1 MRDSTTYGRPARRPS
16 PKGLFSTLS
25 DGRAAG
31 GGLESS
37 TAFGAPQSPSSE
49 LREYVCA
56 VGDEEKPS
64 QASGALRGAVHT
76 LEAPSGA
83 EQEGHIGTVR
93 DMPAVIKKILR
104 AAMALGVYVGLSIL
118 TVFWTKHL
126 VGGRMPTP
134 LFLSWMQ
141 QAVGL
146 LVHVIMSVLISVA
159 CSQRSACGRV
169 LGKAIPVVRVRGEV
183 MLRVLP
189 LSLCFVGMIGAANLC
204 LQRVQVS
211 VYQVA
216 RSLTLVFSLLLSVVW
231 LKQRVLR
238 GEVFSCLLVA
248 SGFALMTAVGSD
260 AASISGYVMGGLASL
275 FQAMY
280 TVQMKA
286 TLISIQKDAEDQM
299 TSRKRR
305 SAYQPISGDS
315 AEGSPERGTG
325 VEGEGSKLTLTNRDV
340 EALQKCS
347 SSAVPSLDADAL
359 EEASPIERLT
369 FEQGNMS
376 MTTKQTFKLEDPLA
390 VDSKAAAEEK
400 TSPTFEPLE
409 LEEAR
414 ERGSARGANAG
425 NEGTQSAPRAEPIC
439 MFYNMLNAL
448 CLFPFVILLSDEPRV
463 LWKMAADG
471 LVFNST
477 VLSQIIGI
485 GVITFALGSS
495 IFWTVSLTSPLSFSV
510 AGYVKTLLQVAV
522 AMTLWGERL
531 SLVETCGFLLTL
543 SGSLWYSLSR
553 FTAG

>member
-1 MRDSTTYGRPARRPS
+1 MEVVMLLVVEEEGWRARVPLVLR
-16 PKGLFSTLS
+16 
-25 DGRAAG
+25 RA
-31 GGLESS
+31 
-37 TAFGAPQSPSSE
+37 
-49 LREYVCA
+49 
-56 VGDEEKPS
+56 
-64 QASGALRGAVHT
+64 QAADCVSMFVPLTR
-76 LEAPSGA
+76 SA
-83 EQEGHIGTVR
+83 EQEGHTGTVR
-93 DMPAVIKKILR
+93 NMPAVLKKIMR

-126 VGGRMPTP
+126 VGGRVPTP
-134 LFLSWMQ
+134 LFLSWVQ

-146 LVHVIMSVLISVA
+146 LVHVVMSVLISFA
-159 CSQRSACGRV
+159 CGQRSACGRV
-169 LGKAIPVVRVRGEV
+169 LSKAIPVVRVRGKV

-231 LKQRVLR
+231 LKQRVLK

-299 TSRKRR
+299 PSRKRQ
-305 SAYQPISGDS
+305 SAYRPISGDS
-315 AEGSPERGTG
+315 AEGSPEGG
-325 VEGEGSKLTLTNRDV
+325 AGAEGEGAKLSPTNRDV
-340 EALQKCS
+340 EAPQIS
-347 SSAVPSLDADAL
+347 SSSPVPSLDADAL
-359 EEASPIERLT
+359 EADDSSLDSPT
-369 FEQGNMS
+369 FEQGNTAS
-376 MTTKQTFKLEDPLA
+376 KAKQKYTLEDPLA
-390 VDSKAAAEEK
+390 CDLKGTDEQK
-400 TSPTFEPLE
+400 TSPAFAPLE

-414 ERGSARGANAG
+414 ERESTRGVRTPG
-425 NEGTQSAPRAEPIC
+425 NEGSQSNTPRAEPIC

-463 LWKMAADG
+463 LWRMAAEG

-485 GVITFALGSS
+485 GCSS
-495 IFWTVSLTSPLSFSV
+495 DDSV
-510 AGYVKTLLQVAV
+510 GGAFVFG
-522 AMTLWGERL
+522 
-531 SLVETCGFLLTL
+531 
-543 SGSLWYSLSR
+543 
-553 FTAG
+553 